1 MYRYYI
7 FNFWIDYS
15 IVNVFYIIFWYI
27 SERHIALDYLFFIFR
42 HHVPVTFYLLFHLNN
57 LFLVVNSSI
66 NFIIYY
72 FVGLEFKKQT
82 IKLSKEIKEK
92 LLSSFVW
99 TKNFVTR
106 SADRPWVIDLCLF
119 SYQKKIRNQIKD
131 LINFCELYR
140 SIYLLFE
147 LIYYSWS
154 QSRWYQI

>member
-1 MYRYYI
+1 MTDS
-7 FNFWIDYS
+7 FT
-15 IVNVFYIIFWYI
+15 
-27 SERHIALDYLFFIFR
+27 LFLSIFR

-106 SADRPWVIDLCLF
+106 SADRP
-119 SYQKKIRNQIKD
+119 
-131 LINFCELYR
+131 
-140 SIYLLFE
+140 
-147 LIYYSWS
+147 
-154 QSRWYQI
+154 